1 MNAMIT
7 PESDEITN
15 VYIQFNDVF
24 FNMLVV
30 MPVSMM
36 NEKTLIQNFIPN
48 FKLKVLLAMMN
59 CMKHVA
65 NCTQRLVYAA
75 PCALNIGINKK
86 FNITLINT
94 PSPAT

>member
-75 PCALNIGINKK
+75 PCALKIGINKK